1 MYVPACLCTEGKQ
14 NGKTRRRLSL
24 REPIRRRA
32 ATGRK
37 QSIREKIKE
46 LASKKREM
54 NEWLARLALTNIDSR
69 NRLLLLLF
77 LPRLYCLY
85 GARTTHRFDALILT
99 YISARMSSARALLRA
114 ELVSRFRSSRSF
126 NPSLLAPPALQ
137 TLRLS
142 SLARSRLLYC
152 VRSITHFPPRE
163 YLSAVYTE
171 YIRGGIFSR
180 LSLSLSVFL
189 ARTFGFAFIT

>member
-54 NEWLARLALTNIDSR
+54 NEWLARLALTHIESR
-69 NRLLLLLF
+69 NRLLLLF
-77 LPRLYCLY
+77 PRLYCLY

-180 LSLSLSVFL
+180 LSLSVFL
-189 ARTFGFAFIT
+189 ACTFGFAFIT